1 MRLRLPPGR
10 AARLWLLHRIDTARR
25 GYDVLDEKRRAL
37 LREEEQA
44 RVRAGEAER
53 AWAESAAEARRWL
66 LRASVLAGER
76 PLRLARSYAGGPAEV
91 ELTWRNTLGVVNPA
105 AAALSLPPPGRSAAF
120 VGTSALVLAAEAHRR
135 ALEAAARLAVARETH
150 ERVAAELER
159 TVRRLRAI
167 ERRWL
172 PRHEGALESLELRLD
187 EEEREES
194 LRLRWA
200 RHRGAVGAASGSPA
214 P

>member
-10 AARLWLLHRIDTARR
+10 AGRLWLLHRIDTARR
-25 GYDVLDEKRRAL
+25 GYDVLDEKRQAL
-37 LREEEQA
+37 LREEARA
-44 RVRAGEAER
+44 RVSAAE
-53 AWAESAAEARRWL
+53 AESAWAASSSEARRWL

-76 PLRLARSYAGGPAEV
+76 PLRLARLYAGGPAEV
-91 ELTWRNTLGVVNPA
+91 ELTWRNTLGVVHPA
-105 AAALSLPPPGRSAAF
+105 AADLSLPPARRSAAF
-120 VGTSALVLAAEAHRR
+120 VGSSAVVLAAEAHRR
-135 ALEAAARLAVARETH
+135 ALEAAARLAVAQESH
-150 ERVAAELER
+150 ARVAAELER

-187 EEEREES
+187 EEEREEA

-200 RHRGAVGAASGSPA
+200 RRRGATTTILR
-214 P
+214 